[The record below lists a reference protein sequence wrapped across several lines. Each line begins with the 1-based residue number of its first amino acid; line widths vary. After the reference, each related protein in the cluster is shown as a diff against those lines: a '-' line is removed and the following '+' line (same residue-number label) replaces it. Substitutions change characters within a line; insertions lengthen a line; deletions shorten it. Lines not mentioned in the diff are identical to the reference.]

1 MATAHAKKASQ
12 QDWHPADIKAALEKK
27 GWTLRALAAHH
38 GLASSSPLSHT
49 FLRSYPLN
57 EKRIA
62 DAIGVPVQSIW
73 PTRYYPDGT
82 PRLRGLRG
90 MRTQGKSTPM
100 NCQRNGN
107 AEEAA

>member
-1 MATAHAKKASQ
+1 MATETAKKGRPK
-12 QDWHPADIKAALEKK
+12 DWHPADIKAALEKK

-38 GLASSSPLSHT
+38 GLSSSSPLSHT

-62 DAIGVPVQSIW
+62 EAIGVPVQTIW
-73 PTRYYPDGT
+73 PSRYYADGS

-90 MRTQGKSTPM
+90 MRTEAKSTPM
-100 NCQRNGN
+100 NCHRNGN
-107 AEEAA
+107 NTQAA